1 MISLSLSIRLCD
13 SLVGSIFRTSS
24 FENHD
29 SESLRLGVVDREL
42 KVSIMGNLKR
52 LA

>member
-29 SESLRLGVVDREL
+29 SESLQLAVVDRVL
-42 KVSIMGNLKR
+42 KVKVRRVI
-52 LA
+52 